1 MRKMLYT
8 FACLTLTAALFVLTG
23 CGGDASGGGSKK
35 AVDSSDSTSSMS
47 AVDAIKKRG
56 VLTLATGTYVP
67 FEFRDEKTNEII
79 GFDVDFAQLIAD
91 KLEVDLKVTD
101 MDFKSIVPSVQKGDY
116 DIAIAAMYDT
126 PERREQVLMS
136 DSYMSTGMVLV
147 APKGN
152 PKKITSLADCDS
164 LVVGY
169 KVGGTSEK
177 VALEAMEEHEITFV
191 QKGYD
196 ETVGH
201 AMDLEAGRVDVVVND
216 LLNQMELNKTFLEQ
230 EIITEPFT
238 EADLSIAVKKGNED
252 LLKLINDLIKEYKE
266 DGTYEELYKKW
277 IE

>member
-1 MRKMLYT
+1 MRKTKSFFLVFFSFVMLI
-8 FACLTLTAALFVLTG
+8 FVVTG
-23 CGGDASGGGSKK
+23 CDDSASSKNSKK
-35 AVDSSDSTSSMS
+35 ADSSSDTSSP
-47 AVDAIKKRG
+47 AVETIKKRG
-56 VLTLATGTYVP
+56 VLKLATGTYVP

-91 KLEVDLKVTD
+91 KLEVDLEVTD

-177 VALEAMEEHEITFV
+177 VALEAMEEHKIKFV
-191 QKGYD
+191 PKGYD

-201 AMDLEAGRVDVVVND
+201 AMDLQAGRVDVVVND
-216 LLNQMELNKTFLEQ
+216 LLNQMELNKTFPDQ

-238 EADLSIAVKKGNED
+238 QADLSIAVKKGNED
-252 LLKLINDLIKEYKE
+252 LMKIINNLIKEYKE
-266 DGTYEELYKKW
+266 DGTYEKLYEKW